1 MAKKQAAGEN
11 SRKAAGNA
19 KKAEVVATKAAVD
32 NNKKAQVEAEEWSKG
47 AKSNSKAEAA
57 AAKKAEADR
66 KKAEKEALLKAE
78 EADAPS
84 GPKNSKKA
92 EKKPAVKKGLDLSQ
106 LDDSPTSASP
116 TSALNASGIDNAL
129 DALALTS
136 NTKEKIDRHP
146 ERRFKAAYA
155 EFEERRLAEMDQD
168 GSGAGLRKNQ
178 RQERIR
184 KEFEKSPLNPYNQV
198 TGKYDSTKDEL
209 EEIRQ
214 GVKAGVE
221 SRLAGN

>member
-1 MAKKQAAGEN
+1 MAKKQAGEN
-11 SRKAAGNA
+11 SKKAAGNA
-19 KKAEVVATKAAVD
+19 KKAEAAATKAASE
-32 NNKKAQVEAEEWSKG
+32 NMKKAQAEAEEWSKG

-66 KKAEKEALLKAE
+66 KKAEKDALLKAE
-78 EADAPS
+78 EANAPS

-92 EKKPAVKKGLDLSQ
+92 EKKPAVKRGLDLSQ
-106 LDDSPTSASP
+106 LDDSPTGASP
-116 TSALNASGIDNAL
+116 SALNASGIDNAL

-136 NTKEKIDRHP
+136 STKEKIDRHP

-155 EFEERRLAEMDQD
+155 EFEERRLLEMEQD

-198 TGKYDSTKDEL
+198 TGRYDSTKSEL

-214 GVKAGVE
+214 SVKAGVE
-221 SRLAGN
+221 ARLGGN

>member
-1 MAKKQAAGEN
+1 MGKKQAVGEN
-11 SRKAAGNA
+11 SRKVAGNA
-19 KKAEVVATKAAVD
+19 KKADVAATKAAVE
-32 NNKKAQVEAEEWSKG
+32 NNKKAHAESEEWDKG

-66 KKAEKEALLKAE
+66 KKAEKDALMKAE

-106 LDDSPTSASP
+106 LDDSPTIPSP
-116 TSALNASGIDNAL
+116 SALNASGIDNAL

-136 NTKEKIDRHP
+136 NTKDKVDRHP

-155 EFEERRLAEMDQD
+155 EFEEKRLVEMEQD

-178 RQERIR
+178 KQERIR

-198 TGKYDSTKDEL
+198 TGRYDSTKGEL
-209 EEIRQ
+209 EQIRQ
-214 GVKAGVE
+214 GVEAGVE
-221 SRLAGN
+221 SRLGGN